1 MERLKIYQK
10 DTMTCSGS
18 LFDNENNPLNFDDKE
33 VIILIV
39 KESNPKERIEIKGDA
54 INIVNNTM
62 SFDITSEM
70 TGNMIGNYVIQIT
83 INKDGYSVREIKR
96 FINVSQSF

>member
-10 DTMTCSGS
+10 DTMACSGS
-18 LFDNENNPLNFDDKE
+18 LFDNDNNPLNFADKE

-39 KESNPKERIEIKGDA
+39 RESNPKDRIEIKGEDITIA
-54 INIVNNTM
+54 ENRM

-70 TGNMIGNYVIQIT
+70 TANMIGNYVIQIT
-83 INKDGYSVREIKR
+83 INNNGYSVREIKR

>member
-10 DTMTCSGS
+10 DTMTCAGS
-18 LFDNENNPLNFDDKE
+18 LFDNENNPLNFADKE
-33 VIILIV
+33 VVVLIV
-39 KESNPKERIEIKGDA
+39 KESNPKERIEIKGVD
-54 INIVNNTM
+54 ITIVDNTM

-70 TGNMIGNYVIQIT
+70 TEHMIGNYVIQIT
-83 INKDGYSVREIKR
+83 INNEGYSVREIKR

>member
-1 MERLKIYQK
+1 MERLNIYQK
-10 DTMTCSGS
+10 DTMKCGGT

-33 VIILIV
+33 VIVLIV
-39 KESNPKERIEIKGDA
+39 KESNPKERIEIKGED
-54 INIVNNTM
+54 ITIVDNRM

-70 TGNMIGNYVIQIT
+70 TANMTGNYVIQIT
-83 INKDGYSVREIKR
+83 INKDDYSVREIKR

>member
-18 LFDNENNPLNFDDKE
+18 LFDNENNPLSFADKE
-33 VIILIV
+33 VIVLIV
-39 KESNPKERIEIKGDA
+39 RESNPKERIEIKGVD
-54 INIVNNTM
+54 ITIVDNRM

-70 TGNMIGNYVIQIT
+70 TANMIGDYVIQIT
-83 INKDGYSVREIKR
+83 INNNGYSVREIKR

>member
-18 LFDNENNPLNFDDKE
+18 LFDNENNPINFADKE
-33 VIILIV
+33 VIVLIV
-39 KESNPKERIEIKGDA
+39 RESNPKDRIEIKGDDITIA
-54 INIVNNTM
+54 ENRM

-70 TGNMIGNYVIQIT
+70 TANMIGNYVIQIT
-83 INKDGYSVREIKR
+83 INNNGYSVREIKR

>member
-18 LFDNENNPLNFDDKE
+18 LFDNENNPLNFADKE
-33 VIILIV
+33 VLVLIV

-54 INIVNNTM
+54 ITIVDNTM

-70 TGNMIGNYVIQIT
+70 TEDMIGNYVIQIT
-83 INKDGYSVREIKR
+83 INNEDYSVREIKR

>member
-18 LFDNENNPLNFDDKE
+18 LFDNENNTLSFADKE
-33 VIILIV
+33 VIVLIV
-39 KESNPKERIEIKGDA
+39 RECNPKERIEIKGGD
-54 INIVNNTM
+54 ITIVDNRM
-62 SFDITSEM
+62 SFDITSE
-70 TGNMIGNYVIQIT
+70 TTANMIGNYVIQIT
-83 INKDGYSVREIKR
+83 INNNGYSVREIKR

>member
-18 LFDNENNPLNFDDKE
+18 LFDNENNPLSFDDKE
-33 VIILIV
+33 VVVLIV

-54 INIVNNTM
+54 IAILNNTM
-62 SFDITSEM
+62 SFDITSEI
-70 TGNMIGNYVIQIT
+70 TADMIGNYVIQIT
-83 INKDGYSVREIKR
+83 INNEDYSVREIKR

>member
-54 INIVNNTM
+54 INIVDNRM
-62 SFDITSEM
+62 SFDITSAM

>member
-18 LFDNENNPLNFDDKE
+18 LFDNENNHLRFADKE
-33 VIILIV
+33 VIALIV
-39 KESNPKERIEIKGDA
+39 RESNPKERIEIKGED
-54 INIVNNTM
+54 ITIVDNRM

-70 TGNMIGNYVIQIT
+70 TANMIGNYVIQIT
-83 INKDGYSVREIKR
+83 INNNGYSVREIKR

>member
-10 DTMTCSGS
+10 DTMKCGGT

-33 VIILIV
+33 VIVLIV

-54 INIVNNTM
+54 IAIVDNTM

-83 INKDGYSVREIKR
+83 INKEGYSVREIKR